1 MFAVP
6 GCYVYTGAMTTA
18 PSDRRPRLWRIM
30 ALIAVTVLLHL
41 IVISW
46 GGRHIRIPAPAS
58 MQENS
63 ISVSLRTP
71 PAPTQPVSLPVAKAA
86 VKPKPRPR
94 PKPQPVAPVASDTLT
109 TTTTV
114 STEATDDK
122 ATAAADDV
130 PAPAEK
136 TPAEM
141 AAADAADTPPKPEAP
156 DTSGGTHYTVDP
168 PPSASLEYDV
178 QATYN
183 NMAVHGSGTITWKS
197 DGSRYTIEGKA
208 EDFFFTFLRF
218 SSSGDINEFGVAPE
232 LYTEQ
237 RIRKAATNTHFHR
250 ERKQISFSASTN
262 TYPSVGGEQ
271 DRASVVWQLVAIGRG
286 DPGKFAPGAT
296 IDLFV
301 AGPRDG
307 EVWRM
312 QVIGEEDIRTPAGA
326 ARAWHVVR
334 VPRPGSYE
342 QQLDIWFAPQQQ
354 WYPLRLRF
362 SETNGDFLEMS
373 LSKLNSLPPGT

>member
-1 MFAVP
+1 
-6 GCYVYTGAMTTA
+6 MTAA
-18 PSDRRPRLWRIM
+18 PSDRRPRLWRIP

-41 IVISW
+41 LVIRW
-46 GGRHIRIPAPAS
+46 GGQYIQVPAATTPAT
-58 MQENS
+58 NS

-71 PAPTQPVSLPVAKAA
+71 PAPTQPVSLPVAKP
-86 VKPKPRPR
+86 VIKRKPKPP
-94 PKPQPVAPVASDTLT
+94 PQPVAPAATSDALAMT
-109 TTTTV
+109 
-114 STEATDDK
+114 STSTATADVPDDS
-122 ATAAADDV
+122 ATAATGETLDKS
-130 PAPAEK
+130 EK

-141 AAADAADTPPKPEAP
+141 AATAPPETPEAQ
-156 DTSGGTHYTVDP
+156 SGTHYTVDP

-183 NMAVHGSGTITWKS
+183 NMAVHGSGTITWKT

-250 ERKQISFSASTN
+250 DRKQISFSASTN

-271 DRASVVWQLVAIGRG
+271 DRASVIWQLVAIGRG
-286 DPGKFAPGAT
+286 DPAKFAAGAT

-312 QVIGEEDIRTPAGA
+312 QVIGEEDIRVPTGP

-342 QQLDIWFAPQQQ
+342 QQLDIWLAPQTQ

-362 SETNGDFLEMS
+362 SETNGDYLEMS
-373 LSKLNSLPPGT
+373 LSKLKNLPPGT

>member
-1 MFAVP
+1 
-6 GCYVYTGAMTTA
+6 MTTA
-18 PSDRRPRLWRIM
+18 PSDRRPRLWRIT

-41 IVISW
+41 LVINW
-46 GGRHIRIPAPAS
+46 GGRHIRVPAPAAL
-58 MQENS
+58 QENT

-71 PAPTQPVSLPVAKAA
+71 PAPTQPVSLPVAKPA
-86 VKPKPRPR
+86 VKRKPK
-94 PKPQPVAPVASDTLT
+94 PKPQPPAPAPVASDTLAIAT
-109 TTTTV
+109 TTSAVT
-114 STEATDDK
+114 TDDK
-122 ATAAADDV
+122 ATAATEESADS
-130 PAPAEK
+130 AEN
-136 TPAEM
+136 TPADK
-141 AAADAADTPPKPEAP
+141 ADTSAADTPPKADTPEAP
-156 DTSGGTHYTVDP
+156 GGTHYTVDP
-168 PPSASLEYDV
+168 PPPASLEYDV

-237 RIRKAATNTHFHR
+237 RIRKSATNTHFHR
-250 ERKQISFSASTN
+250 DRKQISFSASTN

-312 QVIGEEDIRTPAGA
+312 QVIGEEDIRVPAGP

-373 LSKLNSLPPGT
+373 LSKLKSLPPGT